1 MPSPST
7 PPAGAD
13 AAPATAP
20 AATVLTSIHPDVI
33 RTHILTRLDGPAL
46 VAATSAS
53 SQLHSLSSSNDCL
66 WRDVCIAAWP
76 SVRDPR
82 VAEAIATF
90 PSGHRSFFSDSYPV
104 LHHHKLRRRRS
115 PPPPM
120 AECLISAVD
129 VHYEGEAIFSKVHET
144 ETASGWFECSP
155 FRVDLLD
162 LKESVP
168 TRIQKPGGTP
178 DEAWLRHLEES
189 LSLSWIVV
197 DPARKRAANFS
208 TRRPVS
214 VQRHWLTGDVQVQY
228 VTVVAGG
235 PPGSAAEHVQCTATV
250 TCGGTEG
257 GGLHV
262 REVSFQVEDMEG
274 KSLSGKDSLAILGE
288 AMESGERKKAK
299 RASEGKERF
308 EEYKARKRER
318 RERKQRAERALDL
331 LCIVVGVTA
340 FVGFWSFILFR

>member
-7 PPAGAD
+7 PPAGS
-13 AAPATAP
+13 AA
-20 AATVLTSIHPDVI
+20 AAAAVLTSVHPDVI
-33 RTHILTRLDGPAL
+33 RTHILTRLDGPSL
-46 VAATSAS
+46 VAAASAS
-53 SQLHSLSSSNDCL
+53 SQLHSLSSDDCL
-66 WRDVCIAAWP
+66 WRDACVAAWP

-82 VAEAIATF
+82 VAQAIAAF
-90 PSGHRSFFSDSYPV
+90 RSGHRSFFSDSYPV

-115 PPPPM
+115 PPPPPTPP
-120 AECLISAVD
+120 AECLLSAVD
-129 VHYEGEAIFSKVHET
+129 VHYEGEAIFSRVHET
-144 ETASGWFECSP
+144 ETASGWFDCSP

-168 TRIQKPGGTP
+168 TRIQKSDGMS

-197 DPARKRAANFS
+197 DPSRKRAANFS

-214 VQRHWLTGDVQVQY
+214 VQRHWLTGEVQAKY

-235 PPGSAAEHVQCTATV
+235 PPGSAAEHVQCTATL
-250 TCGGTEG
+250 TCGGKEG
-257 GGLHV
+257 GRLHV

-274 KSLSGKDSLAILGE
+274 KSLSGKESLAILGE

-299 RASEGKERF
+299 RDSEGKERF
-308 EEYKARKRER
+308 EEHEERKRER
-318 RERKQRAERALDL
+318 RQRKQRREKALDL
-331 LCIVVGVTA
+331 VCITVAVAT
-340 FVGFWSFILFR
+340 FIGFWSFILFR